1 MGGAGVSF
9 PKQEGS
15 MSVHAPGRVVLGGLG
30 RAKTGFARA
39 IARALPSSAPR
50 GDGRRRLIA
59 GLSMTSMIDV
69 LVVMTVF
76 LLLTFSASAECPRR
90 DVSKLPPAVNVGD
103 ILDAP
108 IVDVRADSVVLN
120 GVLVTSPGELSSF
133 SVNGHVT
140 RLDGLFNAL
149 KQKHETAKMLQPGK
163 DPPTH
168 VILAIDG
175 DVPASVVKSVVM
187 TAARAGYPSIDFMV
201 NAAPKKG

>member
-1 MGGAGVSF
+1 
-9 PKQEGS
+9 
-15 MSVHAPGRVVLGGLG
+15 MSVHAPGRVVLGGVG
-30 RAKTGFARA
+30 RPKTGFARA
-39 IARALPSSAPR
+39 MARALPSSAPQ
-50 GDGRRRLIA
+50 GNGRRKLIA

-76 LLLTFSASAECPRR
+76 LLLTFSANDNCLRR
-90 DVSKLPPAVNVGD
+90 DLSSLPPAVNVSEL
-103 ILDAP
+103 IDAP

-120 GVLVTSPGELSSF
+120 GILVTSPGELSSF
-133 SVNGHVT
+133 SVNGRVT

-149 KQKHETAKMLQPGK
+149 KQKHELAKQLQPGRE
-163 DPPTH
+163 PPTH

-187 TAARAGYPSIDFMV
+187 TAARSGYPSIDFMV